1 MSRDLG
7 SRTSDTRRIG
17 LAFALALWA
26 SLYKESI
33 VILLLSV
40 SGLEVLRLTIQG
52 NPKERLRHLPVL
64 IYTILYLAIYA
75 LWAGHPGDAN
85 YAASHQSQRLTVL
98 FKTIESNPEFLL
110 LFLPLLLIRI
120 NAFGRNFGRYTFYDS
135 LMIGGLGYAGLFLLL
150 GMWNQYYLYPGMVLA
165 LVGTA
170 GILAERPRCMGALSL
185 CSLAFLIVMDSAPA
199 IYAETRFQHD
209 VITHH
214 GRLIDF
220 LKGWAPD
227 HCAEAK
233 PPCVFVME
241 GVSDHNHSEVLVSL
255 AAFLAWTGAPQSQVL
270 GETFNSD
277 EEISGG
283 SWAHLAHMASKGSY
297 VVVNPYR
304 NGSHLP
310 KTPSLTPLFA
320 IPQEESLSPPP
331 WRLHEWLWRASR
343 NEKDFEKVIETYSRF
358 TGYGLYQKNRDSLP
372 LREGAA
378 LTDPQSEV
386 RVTGLPKRLSP
397 GERLSLVVA
406 AKNLGAEAWLPS
418 PGRLDAPAVYLLFR
432 WFGPDGTLIAKGERQ
447 SLPEAI
453 LPGETAYIPM
463 RIEAPQTSGN
473 SRLEFTAFQEG
484 VQWIPGAFS
493 WDMNLQ

>member
-1 MSRDLG
+1 
-7 SRTSDTRRIG
+7 
-17 LAFALALWA
+17 
-26 SLYKESI
+26 
-33 VILLLSV
+33 
-40 SGLEVLRLTIQG
+40 
-52 NPKERLRHLPVL
+52 
-64 IYTILYLAIYA
+64 
-75 LWAGHPGDAN
+75 
-85 YAASHQSQRLTVL
+85 
-98 FKTIESNPEFLL
+98 
-110 LFLPLLLIRI
+110 
-120 NAFGRNFGRYTFYDS
+120 
-135 LMIGGLGYAGLFLLL
+135 
-150 GMWNQYYLYPGMVLA
+150 
-165 LVGTA
+165 
-170 GILAERPRCMGALSL
+170 
-185 CSLAFLIVMDSAPA
+185 
-199 IYAETRFQHD
+199 
-209 VITHH
+209 
-214 GRLIDF
+214 
-220 LKGWAPD
+220 
-227 HCAEAK
+227 
-233 PPCVFVME
+233 ME

-473 SRLEFTAFQEG
+473 YRLEFTAFQEG